1 MTSLILSTH
10 CSTFPC
16 WGGYRKLT
24 GDSIDPAIRVAG
36 GALFGGPIGA
46 AVAAVSV
53 AINRFRGD
61 SADLSSDPTTQM
73 VQVDRPPIAL
83 SARLPQASTKQ
94 ALLQDQAGIDLISTL
109 KRPGQSLAATGVNSL
124 SEYNDEIGRMIRSL
138 FEQLDQDPVQESRHN
153 MWMLLQSYGRDLAAL
168 TDEHSTKRAP
178 KIDIVV

>member
-1 MTSLILSTH
+1 
-10 CSTFPC
+10 
-16 WGGYRKLT
+16 
-24 GDSIDPAIRVAG
+24 
-36 GALFGGPIGA
+36 
-46 AVAAVSV
+46 
-53 AINRFRGD
+53 
-61 SADLSSDPTTQM
+61 M

-109 KRPGQSLAATGVNSL
+109 RRPGQSLAATGVNSL

-178 KIDIVV
+178 KVDIVV

>member
-1 MTSLILSTH
+1 MKSNTNVLIHKRQETCLVAITGRDVSSPLGTMVLPSVTSLILSTH

-61 SADLSSDPTTQM
+61 SADLSSDPTTQV

-83 SARLPQASTKQ
+83 SARLP
-94 ALLQDQAGIDLISTL
+94 
-109 KRPGQSLAATGVNSL
+109 
-124 SEYNDEIGRMIRSL
+124 
-138 FEQLDQDPVQESRHN
+138 
-153 MWMLLQSYGRDLAAL
+153 
-168 TDEHSTKRAP
+168 
-178 KIDIVV
+178 